1 MQFWPCTIPAFPI
14 QERHEHTGESPVKD
28 LEDGGVEDLSYEKS
42 LQELGLFSLEKK
54 RLEGEVYIIDK

>member
-1 MQFWPCTIPAFPI
+1 M
-14 QERHEHTGESPVKD
+14 KD
-28 LEDGGVEDLSYEKS
+28 HEDGGVEDLSYGKS